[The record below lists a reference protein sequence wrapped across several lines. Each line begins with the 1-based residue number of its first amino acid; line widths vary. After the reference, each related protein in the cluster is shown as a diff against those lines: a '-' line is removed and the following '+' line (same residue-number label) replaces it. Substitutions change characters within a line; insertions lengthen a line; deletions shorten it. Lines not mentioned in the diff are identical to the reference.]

1 MAYFGKVLRNYADM
15 AFGTVTDYNRTLTD
29 VPRLKFQF
37 VVEFKT
43 TLGIGS
49 GDKNY
54 REMIKDLSLVVQSVE
69 LPSFQFDTQTLNQYN
84 RKRIIQ
90 TKMNWNP
97 ISISFHDT
105 RDNKWLNVWKEYMKF
120 HYKDGRE
127 KFSNFGA
134 GNLTPDI
141 VENAPN
147 IDEFGFQT
155 PFSKT
160 SIANPD
166 LTNANSSPGDTQG
179 ALKTGRMA
187 TRRAYKAAE
196 RAAGF
201 GYEKYYF
208 SQIKIYK
215 QFGGRNGPIADPIT
229 LYNPVILSVNND
241 SLSYADSSPVQ
252 WSIQFG
258 YEGVSYDKSVV
269 PKNSYT
275 SMWASAQDTVTGWFG
290 DDGSQSGETPVGGGS
305 LVEDNF
311 GADVNEVL

>member
-1 MAYFGKVLRNYADM
+1 MAYFGRVLRNYSDM
-15 AFGTVTDYNRTLTD
+15 AFGTVTEYGKTLTE

-37 VVEFKT
+37 VVEFRT
-43 TLGIGS
+43 TLGIGG

-127 KFSNFGA
+127 RYSNFGA

-141 VENAPN
+141 VENSPN

-179 ALKTGRMA
+179 ALEPEEEMGA
-187 TRRAYKAAE
+187 GDEAAE

-215 QFGGRNGPIADPIT
+215 QFGGRNGPVADPIT

-252 WSIQFG
+252 WNVQFG
-258 YEGVSYDKSVV
+258 FEGVSYDKPVV

-275 SMWASAQDTVTGWFG
+275 SMWSRAQNSVTSWFG

-311 GADVNEVL
+311 GAGDPEVL

>member
-105 RDNKWLNVWKEYMKF
+105 RDNKWLNVWKEYIKF

-141 VENAPN
+141 VQVAPN
-147 IDEFGFQT
+147 IDDFGFQT

-166 LTNANSSPGDTQG
+166 LTNVNSSPRDTQG
-179 ALKTGRMA
+179 ALESEEEMGAEGNRQDTG
-187 TRRAYKAAE
+187 E
-196 RAAGF
+196 GAGW
-201 GYEKYYF
+201 EKYYF

>member
-43 TLGIGS
+43 TLGIGG

-134 GNLTPDI
+134 GNMTPDI
-141 VENAPN
+141 VENEPN

-179 ALKTGRMA
+179 ALEPEEEMG
-187 TRRAYKAAE
+187 
-196 RAAGF
+196 AGEVQV
-201 GYEKYYF
+201 GGAGWEKYYF

-275 SMWASAQDTVTGWFG
+275 SMWASAQDTVTSWFG
-290 DDGSQSGETPVGGGS
+290 DDGSQSGETPVGDS
-305 LVEDNF
+305 TLVSDNF
-311 GADVNEVL
+311 GAGDPEVL

>member
-1 MAYFGKVLRNYADM
+1 MAYFGRVLRNYSDM
-15 AFGTVTDYNRTLTD
+15 AFGTVTEYGKTLTE

-43 TLGIGS
+43 TLGIGG

-127 KFSNFGA
+127 KYSNFGA

-141 VENAPN
+141 VENSPN

-166 LTNANSSPGDTQG
+166 LTNVNSQPGDSQG
-179 ALKTGRMA
+179 SLEPEEQMGAGLGAK
-187 TRRAYKAAE
+187 E
-196 RAAGF
+196 RAEGYE
-201 GYEKYYF
+201 YEKYYF

-252 WSIQFG
+252 WSVQFG
-258 YEGVSYDKSVV
+258 FEGVSYDKPVV

-275 SMWASAQDTVTGWFG
+275 SMWSRAQDEVTSWFG

-311 GADVNEVL
+311 GAGDPEVL